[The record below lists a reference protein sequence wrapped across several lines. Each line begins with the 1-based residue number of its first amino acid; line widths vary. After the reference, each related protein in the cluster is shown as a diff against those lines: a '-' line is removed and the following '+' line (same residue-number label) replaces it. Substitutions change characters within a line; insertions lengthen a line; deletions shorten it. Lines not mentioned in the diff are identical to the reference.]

1 MSVGRRRMRDAP
13 RLTKARFS
21 AMVERATVDAYG
33 DAEQITGWFTM
44 IEGNLTVPFET
55 LILGVPATIERVD
68 PSRNG
73 QIVGICRRGR
83 AALTLGS
90 CHLFLVLL
98 FIGVVIV
105 RMTQLILI
113 VDLELLGG
121 FGALVDRAH
130 RRLILTRMFIV
141 SVIVVIVSTTRRV
154 RGENQSLKLA
164 QGVEFWVY
172 GGHARI
178 LINIKGSQAHSG
190 PLGEYPPM

>member
-1 MSVGRRRMRDAP
+1 MAGVLKLSTSVCGSQVCVG
-13 RLTKARFS
+13 LT
-21 AMVERATVDAYG
+21 
-33 DAEQITGWFTM
+33 
-44 IEGNLTVPFET
+44 
-55 LILGVPATIERVD
+55 
-68 PSRNG
+68 
-73 QIVGICRRGR
+73 
-83 AALTLGS
+83 
-90 CHLFLVLL
+90 HLFLVLL
-98 FIGVVIV
+98 FIGVVIF

-121 FGALVDRAH
+121 LGALVDRAH

-164 QGVEFWVY
+164 QSVEFWIY

-178 LINIKGSQAHSG
+178 LKNMEGNHAHSG